1 LDFTIR
7 TVQLADNS
15 ELAEVIR
22 SCFHDFNAPTKG
34 TVYEDPTTD
43 DLFSLFQTEKSML
56 FVAESKGKVLGC
68 CGLYPTSGLEKY
80 TIELVKF
87 YLAKE
92 FRNKGIGKKLF
103 ETCLIEAHK
112 LGFDSVYI
120 ESLPEFSAAVKL
132 YTSYEFHHLDQPM
145 GNSGH
150 TGCNI
155 WMLKDLK
162 TDLFI
167 SPI

>member
-1 LDFTIR
+1 MDFTIR

-103 ETCLIEAHK
+103 ENCLIEAKK

-132 YTSYEFHHLDQPM
+132 YTSYECHQLDRPL

-155 WMLKDLK
+155 WMLKDL
-162 TDLFI
+162 
-167 SPI
+167 

>member
-1 LDFTIR
+1 MDFTIR

-103 ETCLIEAHK
+103 ETCLIEAQK
-112 LGFDSVYI
+112 LSFDYVYI
-120 ESLPEFSAAVKL
+120 ESLPEFSAAVEL
-132 YTSYEFHHLDQPM
+132 YKAYEFHHLDKPL

-155 WMLKDLK
+155 WMKKKL
-162 TDLFI
+162 
-167 SPI
+167 

>member
-1 LDFTIR
+1 
-7 TVQLADNS
+7 
-15 ELAEVIR
+15 
-22 SCFHDFNAPTKG
+22 
-34 TVYEDPTTD
+34 
-43 DLFSLFQTEKSML
+43 ML

-103 ETCLIEAHK
+103 ETCLIEAKK

-132 YTSYEFHHLDQPM
+132 YTSYEFHHLDQPL

-155 WMLKDLK
+155 WMKKKL
-162 TDLFI
+162 
-167 SPI
+167 

>member
-1 LDFTIR
+1 LDYTIR
-7 TVQLADNS
+7 TVQLADNFD
-15 ELAEVIR
+15 LAQVIR

-43 DLFSLFQTEKSML
+43 DLFSLFKTEKSIL
-56 FVAESKGKVLGC
+56 FVAASKGIVLGC
-68 CGLYPTSGLEKY
+68 CGLYPTSGLEKN
-80 TIELVKF
+80 TVELVKF

-92 FRNKGIGKKLF
+92 FRDKGIGKKLF
-103 ETCLIEAHK
+103 DTCLIEAKK
-112 LGFDSVYI
+112 LGFEYVYI

-132 YTSYEFHHLDQPM
+132 YESFGFHHLNKAL

-155 WMLKDLK
+155 WMFKDL
-162 TDLFI
+162 
-167 SPI
+167 